1 MLNDLLGK
9 LKSEVGGQIK
19 SQTGLGD
26 DKLDSA
32 FSVIGDVT
40 KKEVAGEMS
49 GGGLSNIMNLFSQK
63 QNNEGA
69 NNLQSRITSG
79 VISNLVSKTGLSGD
93 MANKVAGVAIPALMG
108 LITKK
113 NSETPDDDPS
123 PLTDL
128 FGGGGKGV
136 MESAKGMLGKLMK

>member
-19 SQTGLGD
+19 SQTGLGE

-40 KKEVAGEMS
+40 QKEVTGEMT
-49 GGGLSNIMNLFSQK
+49 GGGFSNITNLFSQK

-79 VISNLVSKTGLSGD
+79 VISNLVSKTGLSGE
-93 MANKVAGVAIPALMG
+93 MADKVAQIAIPSLIGM
-108 LITKK
+108 ITKK
-113 NSETPDDDPS
+113 NSATPEDDPS
-123 PLTDL
+123 PITEL
-128 FGGGGKGV
+128 FGGGKGSAV
-136 MESAKGMLGKLMK
+136 ESAKGMLGKLIK